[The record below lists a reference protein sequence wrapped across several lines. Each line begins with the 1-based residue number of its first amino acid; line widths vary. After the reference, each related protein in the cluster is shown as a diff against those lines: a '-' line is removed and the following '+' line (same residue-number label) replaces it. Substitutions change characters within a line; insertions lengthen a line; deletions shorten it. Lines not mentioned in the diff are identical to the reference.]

1 MSDVKDMSEENS
13 RAGTASD
20 AAVVQSGGRAF
31 HARSSEL
38 RSSALLSSVAFC
50 SLWEIASGRWIEPFL
65 ISSPSRILSSLVTG
79 FTRGDLLQ
87 HTWVTFQEIAIGFPV
102 GAISGIALG
111 YWFGRSRLL
120 AEIFEPII
128 IALNGIPRTALAPL
142 FIVWLGI
149 GLWSKVGVVFLLTF
163 FLNFFNTYTGMR
175 QMDQEYVDLAS
186 LMGVKGWKLTFKV
199 IFPAIS
205 PYVFTGI
212 RTSIPF
218 AVIGAI
224 VGEFVASTE
233 GVGFFIRMSAGIFK
247 TADVFVGIIVLMIM
261 VIIMDKIAEMVE
273 ATSVALADS
282 NGTYSNPGIK
292 ERRFCDA
299 KRRIRLRCRHQCFDR
314 LHILSGSNASSAR
327 AQQKELPEVTMLTA
341 VPNFAFAAIWVAEQL
356 KYFERKGCGSRSRRR
371 RAVRSV

>member
-1 MSDVKDMSEENS
+1 MPDQTSQES
-13 RAGTASD
+13 RSAPSRVELAKATG
-20 AAVVQSGGRAF
+20 AVRSLGSMGVTF
-31 HARSSEL
+31 ARFGIIVGFF
-38 RSSALLSSVAFC
+38 A
-50 SLWEIASGRWIEPFL
+50 LWELASGRWIEPFL
-65 ISSPSRILSSLVTG
+65 ISSPSRIFTSLFNG
-79 FTRGDLLQ
+79 FRDGDLFQ
-87 HTWVTFQEIAIGFPV
+87 HSWVTFVEIAIGFPV
-102 GAISGIALG
+102 GAIAGIGLG
-111 YWFGRSRLL
+111 YAFERSRVL

-224 VGEFVASTE
+224 VGEFVAATE
-233 GVGFFIRMSAGIFK
+233 GVGFFIRMSAGIFR
-247 TADVFVGIIVLMIM
+247 TADVFVGIIILMIM
-261 VIIMDKIAEMVE
+261 VIIMDKIAAV
-273 ATSVALADS
+273 
-282 NGTYSNPGIK
+282 I
-292 ERRFCDA
+292 ERRA
-299 KRRIRLRCRHQCFDR
+299 LRWQTQTE
-314 LHILSGSNASSAR
+314 HIQIQA
-327 AQQKELPEVTMLTA
+327 
-341 VPNFAFAAIWVAEQL
+341 
-356 KYFERKGCGSRSRRR
+356 
-371 RAVRSV
+371 

>member
-1 MSDVKDMSEENS
+1 MSEEVS
-13 RAGTASD
+13 QKPSHAAP
-20 AAVVQSGGRAF
+20 AAVAAAAPRPTD
-31 HARSSEL
+31 RSL
-38 RSSALLSSVAFC
+38 GAVGVTLIRFAIIIGFFA
-50 SLWEIASGRWIEPFL
+50 LWEIASGRWIEPFL
-65 ISSPSRILSSLVTG
+65 ISSPSRIFISLING
-79 FTRGDLLQ
+79 FRDGDLLQ
-87 HTWVTFQEIAIGFPV
+87 HSWVTLIEIAIGFPV
-102 GAISGIALG
+102 GAIAGIGLG
-111 YWFGRSRLL
+111 YAFGRSRVL
-120 AEIFEPII
+120 ADIFEPII

-175 QMDQEYVDLAS
+175 QMDQEYVDLAN

-224 VGEFVASTE
+224 VGEFVAATE

-261 VIIMDKIAEMVE
+261 VIIMDKIAELV
-273 ATSVALADS
+273 
-282 NGTYSNPGIK
+282 
-292 ERRFCDA
+292 ERRA
-299 KRRIRLRCRHQCFDR
+299 LRWQT
-314 LHILSGSNASSAR
+314 
-327 AQQKELPEVTMLTA
+327 QKEHVQ
-341 VPNFAFAAIWVAEQL
+341 IQ
-356 KYFERKGCGSRSRRR
+356 G
-371 RAVRSV
+371 

>member
-1 MSDVKDMSEENS
+1 MSDEVSQEPS
-13 RAGTASD
+13 RAAP
-20 AAVVQSGGRAF
+20 AAVAATAPRAA
-31 HARSSEL
+31 ARSMGAMGVTL
-38 RSSALLSSVAFC
+38 ARFAIVIGFFA
-50 SLWEIASGRWIEPFL
+50 LWEIASGRWIEPFL
-65 ISSPSRILSSLVTG
+65 ISSPTRIFTSLISG
-79 FTRGDLLQ
+79 FSEGDLFQ
-87 HTWVTFQEIAIGFPV
+87 HSWVTLVEIAIGFPIGV
-102 GAISGIALG
+102 IAGIGLG
-111 YWFGRSRLL
+111 YAFGRSRVL
-120 AEIFEPII
+120 ADIFEPII

-149 GLWSKVGVVFLLTF
+149 GVWSKVGVVFLLTF

-224 VGEFVASTE
+224 VGEFVAATE

-261 VIIMDKIAEMVE
+261 VIIMDKIAE
-273 ATSVALADS
+273 L
-282 NGTYSNPGIK
+282 I
-292 ERRFCDA
+292 ERRA
-299 KRRIRLRCRHQCFDR
+299 LRWQT
-314 LHILSGSNASSAR
+314 
-327 AQQKELPEVTMLTA
+327 QKEHVQ
-341 VPNFAFAAIWVAEQL
+341 IQ
-356 KYFERKGCGSRSRRR
+356 G
-371 RAVRSV
+371 

>member
-1 MSDVKDMSEENS
+1 MSDLSNEQPRRTPSRNAAGVPKSAGRSMS
-13 RAGTASD
+13 
-20 AAVVQSGGRAF
+20 AVGVTLVRFAIIGGF
-31 HARSSEL
+31 
-38 RSSALLSSVAFC
+38 LL
-50 SLWEIASGRWIEPFL
+50 LWQVASGPWIEPFL
-65 ISSPSRILSSLVTG
+65 ISSPSRIFLSLISG
-79 FTRGDLLQ
+79 FREGDLLQ

-111 YWFGRSRLL
+111 YAFGRSRLL

-175 QMDQEYVDLAS
+175 QMDQEYVDLAN

-224 VGEFVASTE
+224 VGEFVAATE
-233 GVGFFIRMSAGIFK
+233 GVGFFIRMSAGIFR

-261 VIIMDKIAEMVE
+261 VIIMDK
-273 ATSVALADS
+273 VAALV
-282 NGTYSNPGIK
+282 
-292 ERRFCDA
+292 ERRA
-299 KRRIRLRCRHQCFDR
+299 LRWQTQTE
-314 LHILSGSNASSAR
+314 HIQIQA
-327 AQQKELPEVTMLTA
+327 
-341 VPNFAFAAIWVAEQL
+341 
-356 KYFERKGCGSRSRRR
+356 
-371 RAVRSV
+371 

>member
-1 MSDVKDMSEENS
+1 MSKDISQENS
-13 RAGTASD
+13 RAGSPSSGT
-20 AAVVQSGGRAF
+20 VVQTGAALPIGGFAITL
-31 HARSSEL
+31 ARF
-38 RSSALLSSVAFC
+38 AIIAGFLL
-50 SLWEIASGRWIEPFL
+50 LWEIASGRWIEPFL
-65 ISSPSRILSSLVTG
+65 ISSPTRILSSLITG
-79 FTRGDLLQ
+79 FREGDLFQ
-87 HTWVTFQEIAIGFPV
+87 HTWVTFQEIAIGFPI
-102 GAISGIALG
+102 GAIAGIGLG
-111 YWFGRSRLL
+111 YAFGRSRLL

-128 IALNGIPRTALAPL
+128 IALNGIPRTAVAPL

-175 QMDQEYVDLAS
+175 QMDREYIDLAN

-233 GVGFFIRMSAGIFK
+233 GLGFFIRMSAGIFK

-261 VIIMDKIAEMVE
+261 VIIMDKIAEMIE
-273 ATSVALADS
+273 KRALRWQS
-282 NGTYSNPGIK
+282 QT
-292 ERRFCDA
+292 E
-299 KRRIRLRCRHQCFDR
+299 
-314 LHILSGSNASSAR
+314 HIQIQA
-327 AQQKELPEVTMLTA
+327 
-341 VPNFAFAAIWVAEQL
+341 
-356 KYFERKGCGSRSRRR
+356 
-371 RAVRSV
+371 

>member
-1 MSDVKDMSEENS
+1 MTEPVTQHRSHIASAKLPAAPAKPLFS
-13 RAGTASD
+13 R
-20 AAVVQSGGRAF
+20 RALTVTVI
-31 HARSSEL
+31 RS
-38 RSSALLSSVAFC
+38 AIVIGFLLA
-50 SLWEIASGRWIEPFL
+50 WEFASGRWIEPFL
-65 ISSPSRILSSLVTG
+65 ISSPSRILTSLVSG
-79 FTRGDLLQ
+79 FHSGDLVQ
-87 HTWVTFQEIAIGFPV
+87 HTWVTFLEIAIGYPI

-111 YWFGRSRLL
+111 YSFGRSRLL
-120 AEIFEPII
+120 AEVFEPII

-175 QMDQEYVDLAS
+175 QMDQEYVDLAG
-186 LMGVKGWKLTFKV
+186 LMGVRGWKLTWKV

-224 VGEFVASTE
+224 VGEFVAATE

-261 VIIMDKIAEMVE
+261 VIIMDKIAEAV
-273 ATSVALADS
+273 
-282 NGTYSNPGIK
+282 
-292 ERRFCDA
+292 ERRA
-299 KRRIRLRCRHQCFDR
+299 LRWQT
-314 LHILSGSNASSAR
+314 
-327 AQQKELPEVTMLTA
+327 QKEHVQ
-341 VPNFAFAAIWVAEQL
+341 IQ
-356 KYFERKGCGSRSRRR
+356 G
-371 RAVRSV
+371 

>member
-1 MSDVKDMSEENS
+1 MSKDMSEETS

-20 AAVVQSGGRAF
+20 ARVVQSGGGLSIRGF
-31 HARSSEL
+31 GVTIIRVVIIGGF
-38 RSSALLSSVAFC
+38 LL
-50 SLWEIASGRWIEPFL
+50 LWEIASGRWIEPFL
-65 ISSPSRILSSLVTG
+65 ISSPSRILSSLFTG
-79 FTRGDLLQ
+79 FTSGDLIQ
-87 HTWVTFQEIAIGFPV
+87 HTWVTFQEIAIGFPA

-128 IALNGIPRTALAPL
+128 IALNGIPRTAVAPL

-175 QMDQEYVDLAS
+175 QMDREYIDLAR

-224 VGEFVASTE
+224 VGEFVAATE

-247 TADVFVGIIVLMIM
+247 TADVFVGIIILMIM
-261 VIIMDKIAEMVE
+261 VIVMDRIAEMIE
-273 ATSVALADS
+273 KRALRWQ
-282 NGTYSNPGIK
+282 TQT
-292 ERRFCDA
+292 E
-299 KRRIRLRCRHQCFDR
+299 
-314 LHILSGSNASSAR
+314 HIQIQA
-327 AQQKELPEVTMLTA
+327 
-341 VPNFAFAAIWVAEQL
+341 
-356 KYFERKGCGSRSRRR
+356 
-371 RAVRSV
+371 

>member
-1 MSDVKDMSEENS
+1 MAQEAGHRRPRTPPSSD
-13 RAGTASD
+13 TASTLKS
-20 AAVVQSGGRAF
+20 APLSMRSFGITALRVAIIGGF
-31 HARSSEL
+31 
-38 RSSALLSSVAFC
+38 LL
-50 SLWEIASGRWIEPFL
+50 LWEIASGRWIEPFL
-65 ISSPSRILSSLVTG
+65 ISSPSRIFMSLITG
-79 FTRGDLLQ
+79 FREGDLVQ
-87 HTWVTFQEIAIGFPV
+87 HTWVTFQEIAIGFPI

-111 YWFGRSRLL
+111 YAFGRSRFL

-128 IALNGIPRTALAPL
+128 IALNGIPRTAVAPL

-175 QMDQEYVDLAS
+175 QMDHEYVDLAN

-199 IFPAIS
+199 ILPAIS

-224 VGEFVASTE
+224 VGEFVAATE

-261 VIIMDKIAEMVE
+261 VIVMDKIAER
-273 ATSVALADS
+273 
-282 NGTYSNPGIK
+282 I
-292 ERRFCDA
+292 ERRA
-299 KRRIRLRCRHQCFDR
+299 LRWQTQTE
-314 LHILSGSNASSAR
+314 HIQIQA
-327 AQQKELPEVTMLTA
+327 
-341 VPNFAFAAIWVAEQL
+341 
-356 KYFERKGCGSRSRRR
+356 
-371 RAVRSV
+371 

>member
-1 MSDVKDMSEENS
+1 MSDPIGRERSRPAPSGDVAGGSKNS
-13 RAGTASD
+13 GLSMGAMGVTIIRVSII
-20 AAVVQSGGRAF
+20 GGF
-31 HARSSEL
+31 
-38 RSSALLSSVAFC
+38 LL
-50 SLWEIASGRWIEPFL
+50 LWEIASGPWIEPFL
-65 ISSPSRILSSLVTG
+65 ISSPSRIFFSLISG
-79 FTRGDLLQ
+79 FRDGDLLQ
-87 HTWVTFQEIAIGFPV
+87 HSWVTFQEIAIGFPV

-111 YWFGRSRLL
+111 YAFGRSRLL

-128 IALNGIPRTALAPL
+128 IALNGIPRTAVAPL

-175 QMDQEYVDLAS
+175 QMDHEYVDLAS

-224 VGEFVASTE
+224 VGEFVAATE

-261 VIIMDKIAEMVE
+261 VIVMDKIAEMVE
-273 ATSVALADS
+273 
-282 NGTYSNPGIK
+282 
-292 ERRFCDA
+292 
-299 KRRIRLRCRHQCFDR
+299 
-314 LHILSGSNASSAR
+314 
-327 AQQKELPEVTMLTA
+327 
-341 VPNFAFAAIWVAEQL
+341 
-356 KYFERKGCGSRSRRR
+356 R
-371 RAVRSV
+371 RALRWQSQTEHIQIQA